1 MLLCPRLLS
10 LLFNSLR
17 HISLRTRFPL
27 HVYCM
32 CWMLY
37 WVRRALCICSL
48 EKSEMIIVKKEQRGI
63 LNQCFAKKCF
73 HREARAVLS
82 FLIQASASQYWITW
96 KLLWCFCM
104 QHMIYYCTF
113 CCTIKGSQDSVLLQK
128 LSSANSNCFCFFL
141 SINQLFTMMKLI
153 NLQAI
158 FYLQLLAMWNWI
170 ILMHSPI
177 HVIYTQE
184 KTHTTRFRRLF
195 IYTVYIN
202 LYCVSRC
209 LQYFTQA

>member
-17 HISLRTRFPL
+17 HISLRMRFPL
-27 HVYCM
+27 H
-32 CWMLY
+32 LY
-37 WVRRALCICSL
+37 VLDALLGEESIVHL
-48 EKSEMIIVKKEQRGI
+48 FTWKKWNDNSEERGI
-63 LNQCFAKKCF
+63 LNQCFEKICF
-73 HREARAVLS
+73 HREAQAVLS
-82 FLIQASASQYWITW
+82 FLIQASASQYWMTW

-104 QHMIYYCTF
+104 QYTIYYCTF
-113 CCTIKGSQDSVLLQK
+113 CCTIRGSQDSVMLQK
-128 LSSANSNCFCFFL
+128 LSAANSNCFCFFL
-141 SINQLFTMMKLI
+141 SINQRFTMMKLI

-184 KTHTTRFRRLF
+184 KTQTTRFRRLH
-195 IYTVYIN
+195 TYID